1 MEFSY
6 FGGGWVGWEVEAFSW
21 PNFSH
26 HCAVRD
32 ILLIVA
38 LVQEFPLPPP
48 PKNFKFRIWNA
59 RAYQCCAPRQDLIDD
74 IIGPA
79 L

>member
-1 MEFSY
+1 MESCFY
-6 FGGGWVGWEVEAFSW
+6 A
-21 PNFSH
+21 
-26 HCAVRD
+26 
-32 ILLIVA
+32 IVFLQPKVLYICFLA